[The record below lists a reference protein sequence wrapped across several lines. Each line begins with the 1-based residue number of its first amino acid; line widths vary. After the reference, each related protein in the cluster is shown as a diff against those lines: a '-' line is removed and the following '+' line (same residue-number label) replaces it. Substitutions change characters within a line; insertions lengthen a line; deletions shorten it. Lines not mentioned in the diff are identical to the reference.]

1 MANDSQ
7 AQVSTNTQMAPA
19 NMQVAPATAPATTQM
34 APATAPATTRMAPA
48 TANGMTPPVKKSK
61 KWLWWT
67 IGIVALFMQQLL
79 LKFFIFILDS
89 RIIF

>member
-19 NMQVAPATAPATTQM
+19 NMQVAP
-34 APATAPATTRMAPA
+34 TAPATTRMAPA

-67 IGIVALFMQQLL
+67 IGIVAL
-79 LKFFIFILDS
+79 IVVG
-89 RIIF
+89 IIIYAAVTA

>member
-1 MANDSQ
+1 MSNDSQ

-19 NMQVAPATAPATTQM
+19 NVQVAPTAPATTQ
-34 APATAPATTRMAPA
+34 MAPA

-67 IGIVALFMQQLL
+67 IGIVAL
-79 LKFFIFILDS
+79 IVVG
-89 RIIF
+89 IIIYAAVTA

>member
-67 IGIVALFMQQLL
+67 IGIVAL
-79 LKFFIFILDS
+79 IVVG
-89 RIIF
+89 IIIYAAVTA

>member
-19 NMQVAPATAPATTQM
+19 NMQV

-67 IGIVALFMQQLL
+67 IGIVAL
-79 LKFFIFILDS
+79 IVVG
-89 RIIF
+89 IIIYAAVTA

>member
-19 NMQVAPATAPATTQM
+19 NVQVAPATAPATTQ
-34 APATAPATTRMAPA
+34 MAPA

-67 IGIVALFMQQLL
+67 IGIVAL
-79 LKFFIFILDS
+79 IVVG
-89 RIIF
+89 IIIYAAVTA

>member
-19 NMQVAPATAPATTQM
+19 NVQVAPTAPATTQ
-34 APATAPATTRMAPA
+34 MAPA

-61 KWLWWT
+61 KCLWWT
-67 IGIVALFMQQLL
+67 IGIVAL
-79 LKFFIFILDS
+79 IVVG
-89 RIIF
+89 IIIYAAVTA